1 MTEYDYSPGA
11 WEAHLAKQASIA
23 RWSQETSQQKHAY
36 TNPFKP
42 SPEEVEKKQASDFYG
57 AGEVYEGPDRP
68 PTPTNPVPTTGLYGY
83 APQVASGHQQQRHA
97 SGTTSG
103 TGAGV
108 GGYQAFYYAGNVLVP
123 RWTGTQWVYETQT
136 NPNQASTAAA
146 GSGVKSSGSSI
157 KSGKSS
163 SSKKSKTR
171 PTPVKSYTLP
181 PSYVY
186 QQQNPQYYQM
196 PLPPQPNSGN
206 TTASGGSGGAYA
218 AYTYPTV
225 QVDGAM
231 MRKDSTK
238 LMKKKKASGDGAS
251 FFGRLGKS

>member
-23 RWSQETSQQKHAY
+23 RWSQETSQLKHAY

-42 SPEEVEKKQASDFYG
+42 SPEEIAKKQATDFYG
-57 AGEVYEGPDRP
+57 SGEVYEGPDRP
-68 PTPTNPVPTTGLYGY
+68 PTPTNPGPMTGLYGY
-83 APQVASGHQQQRHA
+83 APQVVSGQQQRQA
-97 SGTTSG
+97 SGTTS
-103 TGAGV
+103 AAAV
-108 GGYQAFYYAGNVLVP
+108 GYQAFYYAGNVLVP
-123 RWTGTQWVYETQT
+123 RWTGTQWVYETHP
-136 NPNQASTAAA
+136 NPNQSSTAAA
-146 GSGVKSSGSSI
+146 STTTGVKPSGSSI
-157 KSGKSS
+157 KSGKSG
-163 SSKKSKTR
+163 SSKKSKAR

-196 PLPPQPNSGN
+196 PLPPQPDSGN

-218 AYTYPTV
+218 AYAYPTV

-238 LMKKKKASGDGAS
+238 LTKKKKASGDGAS